1 MDFFIRYGTS
11 WQTNSTVRRP
21 TAHALRKGHAV
32 RLDGGPRAASLC
44 GRSRLS
50 NDVDDREQDFTDLL
64 FPVRCAVC
72 AGLVAALSRADG
84 R

>member
-11 WQTNSTVRRP
+11 WQTNSTVQRP

-32 RLDGGPRAASLC
+32 RLDAGPKAASLC

-50 NDVDDREQDFTDLL
+50 SDVEDRDQDFADLL
-64 FPVRCAVC
+64 APMRCAVC
-72 AGLVAALSRADG
+72 AGLLAALTR
-84 R
+84 

>member
-11 WQTNSTVRRP
+11 WRTNSTVQRP

-32 RLDGGPRAASLC
+32 RLRGAPEAASLC
-44 GRSRLS
+44 GRTRVPG
-50 NDVDDREQDFTDLL
+50 DVDDREQDFAELL

-72 AGLVAALSRADG
+72 AGMMAALTR
-84 R
+84 